1 DDIHHTHRST
11 LLDLDFL
18 RRTRSAYCLRRSG
31 IDDSEK
37 SRLNADGFEAE
48 PAIKVLRPVFDDRH
62 EEDEPESRGGS
73 ERGKVPGAGTLGRQ
87 FVLGEQLLHQAR
99 ISRPRLA

>member
-1 DDIHHTHRST
+1 MTRIAV
-11 LLDLDFL
+11 LLDLTFL

-48 PAIKVLRPVFDDRH
+48 PAIKVLRPVFGDRH

-73 ERGKVPGAGTLGRQ
+73 ERGADIHGADESSAGSFPDGRRRDGPG
-87 FVLGEQLLHQAR
+87 
-99 ISRPRLA
+99 SR